1 MRSARIIKNF
11 DSALAGFPE
20 GGRLQNAPTQHTV
33 KATDCQIYKVC
44 QRCESHRQLRTLTKC
59 SDANFGLIYKLAN

>member
-1 MRSARIIKNF
+1 LSKMRSARIVKNF

-33 KATDCQIYKVC
+33 KATDCQVYKVC
-44 QRCESHRQLRTLTKC
+44 QRCDPQ
-59 SDANFGLIYKLAN
+59 G

>member
-1 MRSARIIKNF
+1 MRVARAIKDF

-33 KATDCQIYKVC
+33 KATDCQVYKVC
-44 QRCESHRQLRTLTKC
+44 QRFDLQ
-59 SDANFGLIYKLAN
+59 G